1 MKSQNIVEMDEAKY
15 NQMEKFIAMSKDEN
29 ILYSTSS
36 DNDLY
41 IITNRDRLLIFEKYT
56 KNLLVVK

>member
-1 MKSQNIVEMDEAKY
+1 MKSQNNVEEDEAKY
-15 NQMEKFIAMSKDEN
+15 SQMEKLIAMSKDEN
-29 ILYSTSS
+29 ILYCTSS

-56 KNLLVVK
+56 

>member
-15 NQMEKFIAMSKDEN
+15 NQMEKLIAISKDEN

-41 IITNRDRLLIFEKYT
+41 IITDRDRLLIFEKYT
-56 KNLLVVK
+56 KNLIVVK